1 MNRQRREWIVLGAL
15 FVLALLPLRLT
26 ARSFP
31 HLTLTMYNSR
41 VWQAQ
46 DGLPQDTI
54 QALAQTPDG
63 YLWIGTSGGLIRF
76 DGTRFVIYTRD
87 NTPVFL
93 DDSVWSLR
101 ASRDGTLWVGTEG
114 GGLLRYRSGVF
125 RAFGVDDGLTN
136 GFVRAIFDVLEIS
149 SNGWTTVLRFP
160 M

>member
-1 MNRQRREWIVLGAL
+1 MNRQRREWIVLVAL

-76 DGTRFVIYTRD
+76 DGTEFRSFKHT
-87 NTPVFL
+87 NTPEFRE
-93 DDSVWSLR
+93 DSILQ
-101 ASRDGTLWVGTEG
+101 L
-114 GGLLRYRSGVF
+114 
-125 RAFGVDDGLTN
+125 
-136 GFVRAIFDVLEIS
+136 FVS
-149 SNGWTTVLRFP
+149 
-160 M
+160 

>member
-54 QALAQTPDG
+54 QALAQTPDVTCG
-63 YLWIGTSGGLIRF
+63 WHERRTNSFRWHA
-76 DGTRFVIYTRD
+76 VRD
-87 NTPVFL
+87 L
-93 DDSVWSLR
+93 HAR
-101 ASRDGTLWVGTEG
+101 
-114 GGLLRYRSGVF
+114 
-125 RAFGVDDGLTN
+125 
-136 GFVRAIFDVLEIS
+136 
-149 SNGWTTVLRFP
+149 
-160 M
+160 